1 MVLLESVADIAE
13 THVQESDNGIK
24 DMLVLDY
31 GGDNEPQCFTSFDKS
46 SDGDMTMELHWVA
59 GSTSRIKCKPD
70 IDETDIQ

>member
-31 GGDNEPQCFTSFDKS
+31 GGDNEPQCFTSFNKS
-46 SDGDMTMELHWVA
+46 SDGDM
-59 GSTSRIKCKPD
+59 
-70 IDETDIQ
+70 